1 MSAHKHLTAFCTSQ
15 DISCV
20 INLWNEIDEMTTVA
34 TSECVCVGVKPRANK
49 EGGKSEKEKEKEKEI
64 EERGALWMLHILC
77 GIHIIII
84 WASTDSGIFTAK

>member
-1 MSAHKHLTAFCTSQ
+1 MKLMKWRQSLPVNVF
-15 DISCV
+15 V
-20 INLWNEIDEMTTVA
+20 W
-34 TSECVCVGVKPRANK
+34 GVKPRANK

-77 GIHIIII
+77 GIHIII